1 MRTSYEFSRPF
12 EIAELTAAELPFEV
26 AAQPAERQALARRPT
41 PAPRPPAAPAPGD
54 RAGAGG
60 VVRVRGVLRAQ
71 VVQRC
76 VVTLEPVPAELEVPF
91 ERTFLRGGGSE
102 RLLELDVEQLDLE
115 PLLGDVLDLG
125 EVVTEEL
132 ALALDPYPRAAGAD
146 EALAEL
152 GVRREGEE
160 QASETSPFAVL
171 RERFGREG

>member
-26 AAQPAERQALARRPT
+26 AAQPAERQALARRLDLL
-41 PAPRPPAAPAPGD
+41 ALERLEAEG
-54 RAGAGG
+54 RVSAGAGG